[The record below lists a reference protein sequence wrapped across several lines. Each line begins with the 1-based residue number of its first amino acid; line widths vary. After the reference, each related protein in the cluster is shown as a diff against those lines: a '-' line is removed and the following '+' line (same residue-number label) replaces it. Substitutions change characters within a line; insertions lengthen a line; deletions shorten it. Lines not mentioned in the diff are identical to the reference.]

1 LPCLSLIAWP
11 VILRA
16 LRAENPDLTLLIHYS
31 LARSEMDYHGFRGLF
46 AAPDAIWNSDAA

>member
-1 LPCLSLIAWP
+1 LPGLRPSDQAYHDWLACHLIAG
-11 VILRA
+11 L
-16 LRAENPDLTLLIHYS
+16 S